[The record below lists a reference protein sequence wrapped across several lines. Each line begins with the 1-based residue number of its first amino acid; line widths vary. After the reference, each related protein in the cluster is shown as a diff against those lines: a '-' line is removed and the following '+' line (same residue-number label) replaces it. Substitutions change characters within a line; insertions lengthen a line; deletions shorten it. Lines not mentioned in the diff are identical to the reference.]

1 MSLRDFAIPRVLE
14 LTYTAWDLESFAAD
28 VGYDYVGKDYWPPFA
43 ERTPGWE
50 APKRDSPSPLGA
62 E

>member
-1 MSLRDFAIPRVLE
+1 MRAAVANGFGAIYRTWWLPFVV
-14 LTYTAWDLESFAAD
+14 YAAD

-50 APKRDSPSPLGA
+50 APNSGWDDGSC
-62 E
+62 